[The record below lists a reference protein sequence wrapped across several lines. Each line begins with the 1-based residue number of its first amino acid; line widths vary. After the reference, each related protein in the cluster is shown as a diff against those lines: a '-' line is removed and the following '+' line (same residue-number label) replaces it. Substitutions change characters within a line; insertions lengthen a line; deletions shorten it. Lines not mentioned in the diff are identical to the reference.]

1 MGRRILCY
9 NEKGA
14 AMNVFDFDKTIY
26 DGDST
31 RDFFVYCLKKYP
43 KTWKTL
49 PRTGG
54 CGMLFLLRLMPK
66 TRFKQNFYRFVRC
79 VPQIEQAVEAF
90 WDSHMGC
97 IQDWYC
103 AIRQA
108 GDLVIS
114 ASPEFLLRPV
124 CRRLGILEPIASR
137 VDAHTGIYTGL
148 NCWGEEKVRRF
159 RARMGDQRVQKFY
172 SDSRSDAPMAALAE
186 QSFLIKDGKV
196 LPWPW

>member
-1 MGRRILCY
+1 
-9 NEKGA
+9 
-14 AMNVFDFDKTIY
+14 MNVFDFDKTIY

-49 PRTGG
+49 PRTGS
-54 CGMLFLLRLMPK
+54 CGMLFLLRLMSK

-114 ASPEFLLRPV
+114 ASPSFCFGLYAGALEFWSPLHR
-124 CRRLGILEPIASR
+124 ASMHIQVFIR
-137 VDAHTGIYTGL
+137 G
-148 NCWGEEKVRRF
+148 
-159 RARMGDQRVQKFY
+159 
-172 SDSRSDAPMAALAE
+172 
-186 QSFLIKDGKV
+186 
-196 LPWPW
+196 